1 MRKVLGGRDEHAS
14 ASSAVAQEDEVIA
27 IGGQESSH
35 WLKVLGDRNGAV
47 IFEKANEAAHI
58 GDVAPAMRLSRAI
71 ARASAPM
78 ACEALYDRDIHL
90 AQGNAA

>member
-1 MRKVLGGRDEHAS
+1 MRKVLGGGDEHAS
-14 ASSAVAQEDEVIA
+14 ASSAVAQHDEVIA
-27 IGGQESSH
+27 IGGQQSSH
-35 WLKVLGDRNGAV
+35 WLKVPGDGNGAV
-47 IFEKANEAAHI
+47 IFKKVNEAADI
-58 GDVAPAMRLSRAI
+58 GDVSPAMRLSRAI

>member
-1 MRKVLGGRDEHAS
+1 MDKVLGGGDEHAS
-14 ASSAVAQEDEVIA
+14 ASSAVAQDNEVIA
-27 IGGQESSH
+27 IGGQES
-35 WLKVLGDRNGAV
+35 GDRAKILGNGNGAV
-47 IFEKANEAAHI
+47 IFKKANEAADI
-58 GDVAPAMRLSRAI
+58 GDVSPAMRLSRAI